1 MGLLFDKN
9 LPDDLNKTQIRI
21 IIRKKQYM
29 KSWDEWS
36 NEKGMDKLLK
46 QMMIESALA
55 EKFI

>member
-1 MGLLFDKN
+1 MGLLFGKN

-21 IIRKKQYM
+21 TIRKKQYM